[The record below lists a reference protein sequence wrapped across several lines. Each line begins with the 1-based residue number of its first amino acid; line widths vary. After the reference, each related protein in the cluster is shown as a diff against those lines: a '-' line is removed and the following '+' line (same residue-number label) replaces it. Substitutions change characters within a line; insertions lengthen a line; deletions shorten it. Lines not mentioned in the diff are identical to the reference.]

1 MSFLRASLVAFP
13 AAFLLAA
20 CNPAAEQPPAD
31 EITLPAGSAQQMSGQ
46 LAEDAAEIGTFPT
59 LTGELPAIIAH
70 RGASGYRPEHTR
82 SAYLMALEQGADVLE
97 PDLMVSRDGVL
108 IVRHDPYLSTSTD
121 VADREA
127 FADRRRS
134 LMGREDWWVMDF
146 TAEELRS
153 LGARQVFP
161 GRTAEHDGTDTVM
174 TFGEFLDLVAEA
186 EAACAC
192 ETPVEPEIK
201 LPAEHTAMGLDPAP
215 ILIAELEAR
224 GLNTDTALVII
235 QSFDAP
241 FLERLRPMTPLPLAM
256 LHYGNEPGGDMN
268 GYSLEQ
274 VAEFADAI
282 GAYKGLLLNPDGSS
296 TGYLERAHALG
307 LAVHVWTHRDDAPS
321 LLAEGDTDAELRALL
336 ALGVDGVFT
345 DFPDTAVRIREEML
359 SAE

>member
-1 MSFLRASLVAFP
+1 MFPRASVSAVIAVL
-13 AAFLLAA
+13 LLAA
-20 CNPAAEQPPAD
+20 CNPPAEPPAQD
-31 EITLPAGSAQQMSGQ
+31 EAGLAVPDRASSLEGQ
-46 LAEDAAEIGTFPT
+46 LAEDARRLGTFPT

-70 RGASGYRPEHTR
+70 RGASGYFPEHTE
-82 SAYLMALEQGADVLE
+82 AAFQLANDQGADILE

-121 VADREA
+121 IETREE

-134 LMGREDWWVMDF
+134 LMGREDWWVLDF

-153 LGARQVFP
+153 LNARQVFADRSQAHNDRFP
-161 GRTAEHDGTDTVM
+161 VM
-174 TFGEFLDLVAEA
+174 TFGDFLDMVEGMQAR
-186 EAACAC
+186 CRC
-192 ETPVEPEIK
+192 EIPIEPEIK
-201 LPAEHTAMGLDPAP
+201 LPAEHAAMGLDPAP

-256 LHYGNEPGGDMN
+256 LHYGDEEGGNMN

-274 VAEFADAI
+274 VAEFADAV

-296 TGYLERAHALG
+296 TGYLERAHRLG
-307 LAVHVWTHRDDAPS
+307 LVVHTWTHRDDRPS
-321 LLAEGDTDAELRALL
+321 LLTNGDTDDELRTLF

-345 DFPDTAVRIREEML
+345 DFPDTAVRVREEML
-359 SAE
+359 NAE